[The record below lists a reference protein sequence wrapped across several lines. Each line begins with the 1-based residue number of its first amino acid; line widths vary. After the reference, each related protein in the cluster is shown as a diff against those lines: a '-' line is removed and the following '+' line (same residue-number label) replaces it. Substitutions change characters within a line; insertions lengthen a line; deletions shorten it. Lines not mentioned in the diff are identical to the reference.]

1 MRDNQHH
8 SSTVITTEG
17 TPMSPTSANP
27 KALIA
32 VGEGHVT
39 EVELIIR
46 LRDHG
51 IDAHA
56 AFESSSPHLTKLR
69 DAGVPTRTLDLKS
82 NIDLPKAKLIRNWVI
97 HERFDILHGLG
108 NRQVANFI
116 TASYGLKNKVI
127 AYRGAVGHVSRW
139 DPTCYLK
146 WLNPRLDCLICVSNA
161 VKADLASNG
170 VPETKLVTIHKGHDI
185 SWYSGLDRHT
195 ARHEINEL
203 FAIPEDSILVGMV
216 ANMRYIKGADMLIQA
231 LHFLPDNVHAI
242 LIGEVRDPNIEKLAS
257 NSNIAS
263 RVHFTGYRS
272 DAVHIL
278 AGLDINTAPSRREGL
293 PKSVIEGM
301 AQGIPAVVTNAGGLP
316 EIIDDGDNG
325 FIVPI
330 DDLNAFSRHLA
341 KLIAD
346 SELRDRMGQRAKE
359 KMLRSFDIRKTVES
373 TAALYHQLLP

>member
-1 MRDNQHH
+1 
-8 SSTVITTEG
+8 
-17 TPMSPTSANP
+17 MSPNPASP

-56 AFESSSPHLTKLR
+56 AFESSSPHLRKLQE
-69 DAGVPTRTLDLKS
+69 AGVPTRTLDLKS
-82 NIDLPKAKLIRNWVI
+82 NVDLPKARLIRNWI
-97 HERFDILHGLG
+97 LHERFDILHGLG

-146 WLNPRLDCLICVSNA
+146 WLNPRLDCLICVSDA

-170 VPETKLVTIHKGHDI
+170 VPDDKLVTIHKGHDI
-185 SWYSGLDRHT
+185 DWYSGFDKIT
-195 ARHEINEL
+195 ARREINEL
-203 FAIPEDSILVGMV
+203 FAIPNESILVGMV

-231 LHFLPDNVHAI
+231 LHALPQNVHAI
-242 LIGEVRDPNIEKLAS
+242 FIGEVRDRNIEQLAS
-257 NSNIAS
+257 NPHIQS

-272 DAVHIL
+272 DAIRIL
-278 AGLDINTAPSRREGL
+278 GALDINTAPSRREGL

-316 EIIDDGDNG
+316 EIIDDGENG
-325 FIVPI
+325 FVVEI
-330 DDLNAFSRHLA
+330 DDLDAFTRQLTT
-341 KLIAD
+341 LIAEP
-346 SELRDRMGQRAKE
+346 ELRDRMGKRAKE
-359 KMLRSFDIRKTVES
+359 KMLRSFDITRTVES
-373 TAALYHQLLP
+373 TAAVYHQLLSQSKP